1 MILVDEN
8 NSIVYNIF
16 NIKASVSIFR
26 RIMLW

>member
-8 NSIVYNIF
+8 NRIVYNIF
-16 NIKASVSIFR
+16 NIKDSVSIFR